1 MPSPERTRVQKK
13 AGKGRLIVLVGPT
26 AVGKTETAVQL
37 ALRLSGEIISADS
50 RLFYR
55 GMDIGTAKPSLQERQ
70 GVPHHL
76 IDIADP
82 DETLSLAVF
91 QRLARQALVEIQGR
105 DRLPILVGGTGQY
118 VRAVTQGWEVP
129 PVQPDPRLRAALEA
143 WEKEIGKDGLHA
155 RLALLD
161 PAAAAAI
168 DARNARRTVRA
179 LEVILTTGRRF
190 SDQRGSALPE
200 THNLTLGLTRPRDEL
215 YLRVDRRIDAMLRA
229 GFVQEVERLLARGY
243 SPDLPTLSAIGY
255 GEMAAYLM
263 GKITLDE
270 AVTEM
275 KRRTRIFVRRQA
287 NWFKPG
293 DPHIHWFPA
302 GEENLAQIEQFIQTW
317 LSNHLTT

>member
-1 MPSPERTRVQKK
+1 MPSPERTRLQKK

-37 ALRLSGEIISADS
+37 AVRLSGEIISADS

-55 GMDIGTAKPSLQERQ
+55 GMDIGTAKPSLEERQ

-118 VRAVTQGWEVP
+118 IRAVTQGWEVP

-200 THNLTLGLTRPRDEL
+200 TYNLTLGLTRPRDEL

-275 KRRTRIFVRRQA
+275 KRRTRIFIRRQA

-302 GEENLAQIEQFIQTW
+302 GEQNLAQIEQFIQTW

>member
-1 MPSPERTRVQKK
+1 M
-13 AGKGRLIVLVGPT
+13 LVGPT

-55 GMDIGTAKPSLQERQ
+55 GMDIGTAKPSLEERQ
-70 GVPHHL
+70 GVPHYL

-82 DETLSLAVF
+82 EETLSLAVF
-91 QRLARQALVEIQGR
+91 QRLARQAISDVNERG
-105 DRLPILVGGTGQY
+105 RLPFLVGGTGQY

-129 PVQPDPRLRAALEA
+129 AVEPDLRLRAALAA
-143 WEKEIGKDGLHA
+143 WETEIGKDALHA
-155 RLALLD
+155 RLAILD
-161 PAAAAAI
+161 PAAAAVI
-168 DARNARRTVRA
+168 DTRNVRRTVRA

-190 SDQRGSALPE
+190 SDQRSSAPPE
-200 THNLTLGLTRPRDEL
+200 YDSLIIGITRPRDEL
-215 YLRVDRRIDAMLRA
+215 YSRVDRRIDAMLQA
-229 GFVQEVERLLARGY
+229 GLVREVKMLLASGF

-255 GEMAAYLM
+255 GEIAAYLL

-287 NWFKPG
+287 NWFKPD
-293 DPHIHWFPA
+293 DPDIHWFPA
-302 GEENLAQIEQFIQTW
+302 GGENLAQIELFIRTW
-317 LSNHLTT
+317 LSNHLTS